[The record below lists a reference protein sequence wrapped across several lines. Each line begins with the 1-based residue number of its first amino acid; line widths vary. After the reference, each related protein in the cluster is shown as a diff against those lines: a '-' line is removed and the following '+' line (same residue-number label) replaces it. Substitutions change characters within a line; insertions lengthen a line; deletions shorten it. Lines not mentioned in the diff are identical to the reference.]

1 MHNKA
6 QAPVS
11 PWAQIIWNVILL
23 ITFIAFNFS
32 SFCLHSFCH
41 LSTSKW
47 ERKIKGDAI
56 RNYLAFF
63 QKLKTMATHSITLAW
78 KIPWTEES
86 GRLQSMGSW
95 RVGYNWT
102 TSFSL
107 FTFMHWRRKPMT
119 NHSNILAWRIPGAEE
134 PSCLPGGH
142 TELDTADAT

>member
-107 FTFMHWRRKPMT
+107 FTFMHWRKKWQCT
-119 NHSNILAWRIPGAEE
+119 TVF
-134 PSCLPGGH
+134 LPGESQGRGSLVGCRLWGL
-142 TELDTADAT
+142 TESVTTEVT